1 MQFKRVKLM
10 GKNLAEVRPK
20 ILERNMEIVE
30 DNFDLVIAH
39 GGDGTLL
46 WAERDYPGIPKLP
59 LRDAATAPQC
69 HDHGYDQVLDRLI
82 AGELEMSV
90 LPKLEGIYNGK
101 HSGRIIQI
109 KGYKKE
115 DSLYFSYLGSY
126 TYWCLSSNSW
136 NQPKRST

>member
-10 GKNLAEVRPK
+10 GKNLADVRPK

-90 LPKLEGIYNGK
+90 LPKLEGIYNGCWQ
-101 HSGRIIQI
+101 SMI
-109 KGYKKE
+109 
-115 DSLYFSYLGSY
+115 YLCTIWSAAVRCVIRY
-126 TYWCLSSNSW
+126 L
-136 NQPKRST
+136 